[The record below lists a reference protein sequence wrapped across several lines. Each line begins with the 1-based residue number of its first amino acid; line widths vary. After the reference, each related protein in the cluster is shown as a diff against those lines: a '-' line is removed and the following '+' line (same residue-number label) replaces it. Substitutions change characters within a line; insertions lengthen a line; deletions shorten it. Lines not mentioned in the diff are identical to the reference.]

1 MKTIKTLFLFVGM
14 LVSSLVS
21 AQDDDVSTTPP
32 KIPDC
37 ECEDYYQM
45 YAPLCL
51 SLERQRQ
58 LDESDPSG
66 LFYEY
71 EKELAR
77 LAKADLN
84 KDGEELFIKKIIKYV
99 TTCSKKMI
107 CDTAVIKKEQ
117 IDMLKVAVAVRDW
130 EFIER
135 GVTIY
140 KWPLNDIGP
149 IDQMTILDFI
159 YNDIEYY
166 RTNRPNDSTVAD
178 LNKMYL
184 LIKNAGGKHNK
195 FKP

>member
-1 MKTIKTLFLFVGM
+1 MKTIKTLFLFIGM

-32 KIPDC
+32 EIPDC

-84 KDGEELFIKKIIKYV
+84 KDGEDLFIKKINKYV

-117 IDMLKVAVAVRDW
+117 IDLLKVAVAVRDW

-135 GVTIY
+135 AVTIY

-166 RTNRPNDSTVAD
+166 KSNRPNDSTVAD